1 MRRPRRGEKI
11 SAPDAARTW
20 CWPRALRR
28 VRAWL
33 APWKWLTD
41 CWQAWSSKLLP
52 PALAA
57 LLAAVTSGTA
67 LHLYLRE

>member
-11 SAPDAARTW
+11 SAPRAALA

-41 CWQAWSSKLLP
+41 CWQAWSSKPLP

-57 LLAAVTSGTA
+57 LLAAVTSGNG